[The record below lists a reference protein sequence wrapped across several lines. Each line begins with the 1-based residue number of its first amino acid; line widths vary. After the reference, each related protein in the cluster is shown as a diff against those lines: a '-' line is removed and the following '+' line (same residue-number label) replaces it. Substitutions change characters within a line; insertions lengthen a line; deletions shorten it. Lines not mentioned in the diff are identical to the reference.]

1 MALRWRRYHEVTE
14 VEMMTDYSE
23 KSFWLGNSGQYVE
36 NPALAGDLK
45 CDVAIVGGGFTGIAT
60 AYYLKKAQPSLKVAV
75 LEGYVIGYGAS
86 GRNAGFAMT
95 TFGLMM
101 SLTKM
106 LFGPEKTRQSHRY
119 MERAVDLVG
128 ELVEEH
134 KLECDYEKP
143 GFLRIA
149 TTPAYVKRIKDEV
162 ELVKS
167 LGLTGIDWIEAD
179 EVQKRVHSPFYMGA
193 WWEPRC
199 ALVNPAK
206 LAREMKRVA
215 VQYGADVYER
225 TPVMEIK
232 RSPQR
237 FTIKTTGGTVS
248 ADKIVLATNAY
259 SLAIPELKAM
269 QQPVWTYI
277 VLTEP
282 LTQGQLADMGWEGR
296 EGIEDYRNLV
306 HYYRLTPDNRL
317 LMGGRDIVVKY
328 GSCMD
333 YDMDPHIF
341 AQLERDIVEF
351 YPCLKDIKVTHRW
364 GGPVSIPMDM
374 VPALGYLGDKRAVY
388 SLGCM
393 GHGVSLTHLNGQ
405 VMADLLLER
414 KTEWTECFPVNRKVF
429 KWPPEPIRFVGE
441 MAILGYLHAED
452 AWLERKG
459 LGPAKDQVSLGR
471 IDRK

>member
-1 MALRWRRYHEVTE
+1 
-14 VEMMTDYSE
+14 
-23 KSFWLGNSGQYVE
+23 
-36 NPALAGDLK
+36 
-45 CDVAIVGGGFTGIAT
+45 
-60 AYYLKKAQPSLKVAV
+60 
-75 LEGYVIGYGAS
+75 
-86 GRNAGFAMT
+86 
-95 TFGLMM
+95 MM
-101 SLTKM
+101 SITRM
-106 LFGPEKTRQSHRY
+106 LFGPEKTRQAHHY

-134 KLECDYEKP
+134 GLQCDYERP
-143 GFLRIA
+143 GFLRVA
-149 TTPAYVKRIKDEV
+149 TTSAYVKRIKDEV
-162 ELVKS
+162 KLVKE

-179 EVQKRVHSPFYMGA
+179 DVHRRVNSPLYLGA

-215 VQYGADVYER
+215 LQYGAEIYER
-225 TPVMEIK
+225 TPVIEIK
-232 RSPQR
+232 RTTRNFVIRTPQ
-237 FTIKTTGGTVS
+237 GTVT
-248 ADKIVLATNAY
+248 AEKIALATNAY

-277 VLTEP
+277 VLTAP
-282 LTQGQLADMGWEGR
+282 LKKAQLDEIGWKGR

-317 LMGGRDIVVKY
+317 LMGGRDVIVKY
-328 GSCMD
+328 GSGMD
-333 YDMDPHIF
+333 YDINPKIF
-341 AQLERDIVEF
+341 AQLENDIGEF
-351 YPCLKDIKVTHRW
+351 YPCLKDIEITHRW
-364 GGPVSIPMDM
+364 GGPVSVPMDM
-374 VPALGYLGDKRAVY
+374 VPALGYLEDKRSVY

-452 AWLERKG
+452 AWLERSG
-459 LGPAKDQVSLGR
+459 LGPAGR
-471 IDRK
+471 TN

>member
-1 MALRWRRYHEVTE
+1 MAE
-14 VEMMTDYSE
+14 DYAE
-23 KSFWLGNSGQYVE
+23 KSFWLGNSGPYVE
-36 NPALAGDLK
+36 NPPLAGDLK
-45 CDVAIVGGGFTGIAT
+45 CDVAVVGGGFAGIAT

-101 SLTKM
+101 SITKM
-106 LFGPEKTRQSHRY
+106 LFGAEKTRQSHRY
-119 MERAVDLVG
+119 MERAVDIVG
-128 ELVEEH
+128 ELVAEH
-134 KLECDYEKP
+134 KLACDYERP

-149 TTPAYVKRIKDEV
+149 TTPAYSKRIKDEV
-162 ELVKS
+162 DLVNE
-167 LGLTGIDWIEAD
+167 LGLEGVNWIEAD
-179 EVQKRVHSPFYMGA
+179 EVQKRVHSPLYMGA

-206 LAREMKRVA
+206 LAREMKRIA
-215 VQYGADVYER
+215 VQYGAEVYER
-225 TPVMEIK
+225 TPVIEIK
-232 RSPQR
+232 RGLQN
-237 FTIKTTGGTVS
+237 FTIKTPKSIVT
-248 ADKIVLATNAY
+248 AAKIALATNAY

-277 VLTEP
+277 VLSEP
-282 LTQGQLADMGWEGR
+282 LSKAQLDEMGWQGR

-317 LMGGRDIVVKY
+317 LMGGRDIIVKY
-328 GSCMD
+328 GENMD
-333 YDMDPHIF
+333 NDMNPRIF
-341 AQLERDIVEF
+341 AQLEQDIVDF
-351 YPCLKDIKVTHRW
+351 YPCLKGLKITHRW
-364 GGPVSIPMDM
+364 GGPVSVPMDM
-374 VPALGYLGDKRAVY
+374 IPALGYLADKRAVY

-393 GHGVSLTHLNGQ
+393 GHGVSLTHLNGE

-414 KTEWTECFPVNRKVF
+414 KSEWTECFPVNRKVF
-429 KWPPEPIRFVGE
+429 NWPPEPIRFVGE

-459 LGPAKDQVSLGR
+459 LGPA
-471 IDRK
+471 RK

>member
-1 MALRWRRYHEVTE
+1 MAE
-14 VEMMTDYSE
+14 DYSE
-23 KSFWLGNSGQYVE
+23 KSFWLGNSGAYSE
-36 NPALAGDLK
+36 NRPLTADLK
-45 CDVAIVGGGFTGIAT
+45 CDVAVIGGGFAGIAT
-60 AYYLKKAQPSLKVAV
+60 AYYLKKSQPSLKVAV
-75 LEGYVIGYGAS
+75 LEGFVIGYGAS

-101 SLTKM
+101 SITKM

-128 ELVEEH
+128 ELVAEH
-134 KLECDYEKP
+134 KLECDYERP

-149 TTPAYVKRIKDEV
+149 TTPAYSKRIKDEV
-162 ELVKS
+162 DLVKE
-167 LGLTGIDWIEAD
+167 LGLEGVNWIEAD
-179 EVQKRVHSPFYMGA
+179 EVQKRVHSPLYMGA

-215 VQYGADVYER
+215 VKYGAEVYER
-225 TPVMEIK
+225 TPVIEIK
-232 RSPQR
+232 RSPQA
-237 FTIKTTGGTVS
+237 FTIKTPKGTVT
-248 ADKIVLATNAY
+248 ADKIALATNAY

-282 LTQGQLADMGWEGR
+282 LSKAQLDEMGWQGR

-317 LMGGRDIVVKY
+317 LMGGRDVIVKY
-328 GSCMD
+328 GDNMD
-333 YDMDPHIF
+333 NDMNPKVF
-341 AQLERDIVEF
+341 AQLERDIVDF
-351 YPCLKDIKVTHRW
+351 YPCLKGLKITHRW
-364 GGPVSIPMDM
+364 GGPVSVPMDM
-374 VPALGYLGDKRAVY
+374 IPALGYLADKRAVY

-393 GHGVSLTHLNGQ
+393 GHGVSLTHLNGE

-414 KTEWTECFPVNRKVF
+414 KSEWTGCFPVNRKVF
-429 KWPPEPIRFVGE
+429 NWPPEPIRFVGE
-441 MAILGYLHAED
+441 KAILGYLHAED

-459 LGPAKDQVSLGR
+459 LGPAK
-471 IDRK
+471 K

>member
-1 MALRWRRYHEVTE
+1 M
-14 VEMMTDYSE
+14 VEDYAE
-23 KSFWLGNSGQYVE
+23 KSFWLGSSGPYKE
-36 NPALAGDLK
+36 NPKLEGDLR
-45 CDVAIVGGGFTGIAT
+45 CDVAVIGGGFAGIST

-101 SLTKM
+101 SITRM
-106 LFGPEKTRQSHRY
+106 LFGPEKTRQAHHY

-134 KLECDYEKP
+134 GLQCDYERP
-143 GFLRIA
+143 GFLRVA
-149 TTPAYVKRIKDEV
+149 TTSAYVKRIKDEV
-162 ELVKS
+162 KLVKE

-179 EVQKRVHSPFYMGA
+179 DVHRRVNSPLYLGA

-215 VQYGADVYER
+215 LQYGAEIYER
-225 TPVMEIK
+225 TPVIEIK
-232 RSPQR
+232 RTTRNFVIRTPQ
-237 FTIKTTGGTVS
+237 GTVT
-248 ADKIVLATNAY
+248 AEKIALATNAY

-277 VLTEP
+277 VLTAP
-282 LTQGQLADMGWEGR
+282 LKKAQLDEIGWKGR

-317 LMGGRDIVVKY
+317 LMGGRDVIVKY
-328 GSCMD
+328 GSGMD
-333 YDMDPHIF
+333 YDINPKIF
-341 AQLERDIVEF
+341 AQLENDIGEF
-351 YPCLKDIKVTHRW
+351 YPCLKDIEITHRW
-364 GGPVSIPMDM
+364 GGPVSVPMDM
-374 VPALGYLGDKRAVY
+374 VPALGYLEDKRSVY

-452 AWLERKG
+452 AWLERSG
-459 LGPAKDQVSLGR
+459 LGPAGR
-471 IDRK
+471 TN

>member
-1 MALRWRRYHEVTE
+1 MAE
-14 VEMMTDYSE
+14 DYAE
-23 KSFWLGNSGQYVE
+23 KSFWLGYSGPYTE
-36 NPALAGDLK
+36 SPPLEGDLK
-45 CDVAIVGGGFTGIAT
+45 CDVAVVGGGFAGIAT

-101 SLTKM
+101 SITKM
-106 LFGPEKTRQSHRY
+106 LFGPERTKQSHRY

-128 ELVEEH
+128 ELVAEH
-134 KLECDYEKP
+134 KLDCDYENS

-149 TTPAYVKRIKDEV
+149 TTPAYAKRIEEEV
-162 ELVKS
+162 KLVKS
-167 LGLTGIDWIEAD
+167 LGLEGVDWIEAD
-179 EVQKRVHSPFYMGA
+179 EVQKRVKSPLYLGA

-215 VQYGADVYER
+215 VKYGAEVYER
-225 TPVMEIK
+225 TPVAEIK
-232 RSPQR
+232 RGNLG
-237 FTIKTTGGTVS
+237 FTIKTPKGNVT
-248 ADKIVLATNAY
+248 ADKIALATNAY
-259 SLAIPELKAM
+259 SLSIPELKAM

-282 LTQGQLADMGWEGR
+282 LTKGQLDEMGWQGR

-306 HYYRLTPDNRL
+306 HYYRLTPENRL
-317 LMGGRDIVVKY
+317 LMGGREVIVKY
-328 GSCMD
+328 GANMD
-333 YDMDPHIF
+333 HDMNPRVF
-341 AQLERDIVEF
+341 AQLEQDIVDF
-351 YPCLKDIKVTHRW
+351 YPCLKGIKVTHRW
-364 GGPVSIPMDM
+364 GGPVSVPMDM
-374 VPALGYLGDKRAVY
+374 VPALGYLDDHRAVY

-393 GHGVSLTHLNGQ
+393 GHGVSLTHLNGE

-414 KTEWTECFPVNRKVF
+414 KSEWTECFPVNRKVF
-429 KWPPEPIRFVGE
+429 KWPPEPIRFVSE
-441 MAILGYLHAED
+441 KAILSYLHAED

-459 LGPAKDQVSLGR
+459 LGPVK
-471 IDRK
+471 K

>member
-1 MALRWRRYHEVTE
+1 MAE
-14 VEMMTDYSE
+14 DYSE
-23 KSFWLGNSGQYVE
+23 KSFWLGSSGPYTE
-36 NPALAGDLK
+36 NPPLEGDLK
-45 CDVAIVGGGFTGIAT
+45 CDVAVVGGGFAGIAT

-75 LEGYVIGYGAS
+75 LEGYVIGWGAS

-101 SLTKM
+101 SITKM
-106 LFGPEKTRQSHRY
+106 LFGAEKTRQSHRY

-128 ELVEEH
+128 ELVAEH
-134 KLECDYEKP
+134 KLDCDYERP
-143 GFLRIA
+143 GFLRVA

-162 ELVKS
+162 DLVRE
-167 LGLTGIDWIEAD
+167 LGLQGIDWIEAD
-179 EVQKRVHSPFYMGA
+179 EVQKRVRSPLYMGA

-215 VQYGADVYER
+215 VKYGAEVYER

-232 RSPQR
+232 RSPQN
-237 FTIKTTGGTVS
+237 FAIKTPKGTLT
-248 ADKIVLATNAY
+248 AEKIVLATNAY
-259 SLAIPELKAM
+259 SLAIPELRAM

-277 VLTEP
+277 VLSEP
-282 LTQGQLADMGWEGR
+282 LSKTQLDGMGWQGR

-317 LMGGRDIVVKY
+317 LMGGRDVIVKY
-328 GSCMD
+328 GANMD
-333 YDMDPHIF
+333 NDINTRVF
-341 AQLERDIVEF
+341 AQLEQDIVDF
-351 YPCLKDIKVTHRW
+351 YPCLKGLKITHRW
-364 GGPVSIPMDM
+364 GGPVSVPMDM
-374 VPALGYLGDKRAVY
+374 VPALGYLGDRRAVY

-429 KWPPEPIRFVGE
+429 NWPPEPIRFIGE

-452 AWLERKG
+452 AWLERRG
-459 LGPAKDQVSLGR
+459 LGPV
-471 IDRK
+471 RK

>member
-1 MALRWRRYHEVTE
+1 MGLTGGAMAE
-14 VEMMTDYSE
+14 DYSE
-23 KSFWLGNSGQYVE
+23 KSFWLGNSGAYTE
-36 NPALAGDLK
+36 NPPLTGDLK
-45 CDVAIVGGGFTGIAT
+45 CDVAVVGGGFAGIAT

-75 LEGYVIGYGAS
+75 LESYVIGYGAS

-101 SLTKM
+101 SITKM
-106 LFGPEKTRQSHRY
+106 LFGPEKTKQSHRY

-128 ELVEEH
+128 ELVAEH
-134 KLECDYEKP
+134 KLDCDYERP

-149 TTPAYVKRIKDEV
+149 TTPAYSKRIKDEV
-162 ELVKS
+162 GLVKE
-167 LGLTGIDWIEAD
+167 LGLEGVNWIEAD
-179 EVQKRVHSPFYMGA
+179 EVQKRVHSPLYMGA

-215 VQYGADVYER
+215 VSYGAEVYER
-225 TPVMEIK
+225 TPVTEIK
-232 RSPQR
+232 RTPKD
-237 FTIKTTGGTVS
+237 FKLKTPNGTVT
-248 ADKIVLATNAY
+248 AAKIALATNGY

-282 LTQGQLADMGWEGR
+282 LSKAQLDEMGWQGR

-306 HYYRLTPDNRL
+306 HYYRLTSDNRL
-317 LMGGRDIVVKY
+317 LMGGRDIIVKY
-328 GSCMD
+328 GDKMD
-333 YDMDPHIF
+333 NDMNPAIF
-341 AQLERDIVEF
+341 AQLEQDIVDF
-351 YPCLKDIKVTHRW
+351 YPCLKGLKITHQW
-364 GGPVSIPMDM
+364 GGPVSVPMDM
-374 VPALGYLGDKRAVY
+374 IPALGYLADKRAVY

-393 GHGVSLTHLNGQ
+393 GHGVSLTHLNGE

-414 KTEWTECFPVNRKVF
+414 KSEWTECFPVNRKVF
-429 KWPPEPIRFVGE
+429 NWPPEPIRFVGE

-459 LGPAKDQVSLGR
+459 LGPSGK
-471 IDRK
+471 